1 MVQGQGLLRF
11 HLGGLH
17 SCLDSADVE
26 AICRSHLVNPGVD
39 ATAGLLLR
47 QLRSLAQELLDQPLH
62 HTESSVSVSSLVS
75 SCSSFQRHLEHP
87 VYKSSAEC
95 VGLDE
100 INSSKG

>member
-1 MVQGQGLLRF
+1 MPVSPVTNKIFTHPCLRLLRF

-17 SCLDSADVE
+17 SCLDGADVE

-47 QLRSLAQELLDQPLH
+47 QLRSVAQELLDQPLH

-75 SCSSFQRHLEHP
+75 SLVSS
-87 VYKSSAEC
+87 C
-95 VGLDE
+95 
-100 INSSKG
+100 